1 MHWILWVITNLKI
14 LMQKCGNC
22 HYLVVKQSDWPTKF
36 CGTYNVSF
44 RACRRHKIPPT
55 TKQNSHFHQQ
65 GNERNGNLRPHYV
78 TIVLIQGPRINVET
92 KL

>member
-22 HYLVVKQSDWPTKF
+22 HYMVVKQSDWPTKF

-44 RACRRHKIPPT
+44 RACRRHKIHPLLNKT
-55 TKQNSHFHQQ
+55 
-65 GNERNGNLRPHYV
+65 
-78 TIVLIQGPRINVET
+78 LISTNKGMKEMGIY
-92 KL
+92 